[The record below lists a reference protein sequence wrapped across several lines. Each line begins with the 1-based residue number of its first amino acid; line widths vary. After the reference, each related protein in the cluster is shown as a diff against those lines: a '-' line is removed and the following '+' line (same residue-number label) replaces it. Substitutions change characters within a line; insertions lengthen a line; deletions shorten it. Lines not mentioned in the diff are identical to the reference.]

1 MKKKEN
7 FMKIV
12 KVFFAIA
19 VIAIACSAGYY
30 LYQRD
35 GFGDSS
41 LKIQDFQLD
50 KDGAAIDELF
60 HQGDNWY
67 WMICN
72 ESSATYSVD
81 FMLRNKSSVQYEKRR
96 DLIIKVAKK
105 DNKIVGFL
113 AYFPK
118 SAHVWHLLFLL
129 VDKDF
134 RRQGIAKKLL
144 KFVVNDMVHRGALR
158 VDLATRNNNF
168 RAQSLYKNFGFKQ
181 THIDEEFAEF
191 SWYKS

>member
-1 MKKKEN
+1 
-7 FMKIV
+7 MKIV
-12 KVFFAIA
+12 KVFVAIA
-19 VIAIACSAGYY
+19 VIAMACYVGYY
-30 LYQRD
+30 VRKHEV
-35 GFGDSS
+35 FGDTS

-50 KDGAAIDELF
+50 KDSVAIDEMF

-72 ESSATYSVD
+72 ESAATYSID
-81 FMLRNKSSVQYEKRR
+81 FMLRNKSSVQFEKRR
-96 DLIIKVAKK
+96 DLILKVAKK
-105 DNKIVGFL
+105 DNKIIGFL

-118 SAHVWHLLFLL
+118 SAYVWHLLFLL

-144 KFVVNDMVHRGALR
+144 KFAVNDMVHRGALR

-168 RAQSLYKNFGFKQ
+168 RAQSLYKNFGFKL
-181 THIDEEFAEF
+181 THTDEEFAEF